1 MTSAFVFGGQTT
13 LVFERKTLWR
23 RGEKDFFDSIC
34 IVIMIPKV
42 YLISL
47 GCPKNL
53 VDSER
58 LANVLAKRGLE
69 LTTKPAQAAVVVVNT
84 CSFIGEATDETLGE
98 LAEACRWKRR
108 GDIRYLAAVGCL
120 VSRFG
125 KSFAIDYPEVDIWL
139 SVNRENELAKKLA
152 EALGLKSRVSSPA
165 SQGPYT
171 RLTPKH
177 YAYLKISEGCNNH
190 CSYCALP
197 KIRGGLKSRSTASLV
212 REARF
217 YIASGVR
224 ELNLVAED
232 STAWGEDLYG
242 RPSLPIL
249 LRALIKV
256 PGLEW
261 IRLLYCY
268 PSKTDDQL
276 MELLAA
282 NGALLPYLDMPIQ
295 GANDKVLKL
304 MGRGYKRRDLL
315 ALVGRLRDRV
325 PGICLRTTVIT
336 GFPGE
341 GKREFESTMDFI
353 SKVGFDRLGVF
364 KYSSEEGTPA
374 AALSGAVPEQE
385 KENRFH
391 QLMQAQLTISK
402 RWNEKYVGSEM
413 TLLAEDKDWGRSY
426 RDAPEIDGKVM
437 LRPGEIQKSKL
448 KIKKDEVR
456 SRGAA
461 CCAQE
466 VRGRPGERRMKAGE
480 FYRVKIIGAAEYDL
494 HGELVENSLTTTT
507 RR

>member
-1 MTSAFVFGGQTT
+1 
-13 LVFERKTLWR
+13 
-23 RGEKDFFDSIC
+23 
-34 IVIMIPKV
+34 MIPKV

-58 LANVLAKRGLE
+58 LANALAKRGLE
-69 LTTKPAQAAVVVVNT
+69 LTTKPTQAAAVVVNT
-84 CSFIGEATDETLGE
+84 CSFIGEATDETLAE
-98 LAEACRWKRR
+98 LAEVCRWKRR
-108 GDIRYLAAVGCL
+108 GDIRFLAAVGCL
-120 VSRFG
+120 VSRYG
-125 KSFAIDYPEVDIWL
+125 KSFAIDYSEVDIWL
-139 SVNRENELAKKLA
+139 SVNCENELAKKIA
-152 EALGLKSRVSSPA
+152 AALGSGVSGQGTGDGKRNALTSP
-165 SQGPYT
+165 YL
-171 RLTPKH
+171 RLTPQH

-217 YIASGVR
+217 YTASGVR

-242 RPSLPIL
+242 WPSLPIL

-268 PSKTDDQL
+268 PSKIDDQL
-276 MELLAA
+276 TELLAA

-295 GANDKVLKL
+295 GANDKVLEL
-304 MGRGYKRRDLL
+304 MRRDYKRRDLL

-341 GKREFESTMDFI
+341 GKREFESTLDFI

-374 AALSGAVPEQE
+374 AALPGAVPEQE
-385 KENRFH
+385 QENRFH
-391 QLMQAQLTISK
+391 QLMQAQLAISK
-402 RWNEKYVGSEM
+402 RLNKKYVGSEM
-413 TLLAEDKDWGRSY
+413 TLLSEAKDWGRSY
-426 RDAPEIDGKVM
+426 RDAPEIDGKVII
-437 LRPGEIQKSKL
+437 RPGEIQKSKL
-448 KIKKDEVR
+448 KIKKF
-456 SRGAA
+456 SGLKA
-461 CCAQE
+461 
-466 VRGRPGERRMKAGE
+466 GMKTGE
-480 FYRVKIIGAAEYDL
+480 FYQVKITGAGEYDL
-494 HGELVENSLTTTT
+494 SGEF
-507 RR
+507 